1 MIYQKV
7 TVYLKEAE
15 TLGRKKIWQYF
26 NCNTIEDTH
35 SLIKGQDILLDEWF
49 KGAFKIQ
56 MQTIIASVIIFVCFL
71 R

>member
-1 MIYQKV
+1 M
-7 TVYLKEAE
+7 
-15 TLGRKKIWQYF
+15 
-26 NCNTIEDTH
+26 EDTH

-56 MQTIIASVIIFVCFL
+56 MQTIIASMIIFVYFL